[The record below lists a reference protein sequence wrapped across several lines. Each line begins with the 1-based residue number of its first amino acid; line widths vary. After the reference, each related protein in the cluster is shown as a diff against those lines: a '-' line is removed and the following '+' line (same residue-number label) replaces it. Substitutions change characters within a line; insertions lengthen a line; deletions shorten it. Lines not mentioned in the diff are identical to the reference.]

1 MNNNN
6 NIDIGDILKQII
18 SMTRVLKDF
27 SRGCISPKEDQQI
40 VEDFFN
46 NNDNNYQKA
55 LSLYWQAMSL
65 IALGPQNSMHKEDN
79 TTDNITD
86 EQVAGTYVIEMNQLL
101 RLLYAQRY
109 ESIIENYI
117 PQCEHMFSDIG
128 NKAKEIFLSNNITN
142 LPPSK
147 RIFIDR
153 MMQTWVVTDE
163 SMISLKDYIDFQNRI
178 NMTAV
183 PLDKDVENKYF
194 LNFIEY
200 FTSKLYSPLST
211 TKNTIDMHTKYWF
224 DQVINRLKSN
234 DINTIF
240 EDDLINLLIQI
251 ADKGVFRAYKTT
263 PIDES
268 KLNNQR
274 KETLSLPC
282 FSEDKIEANLKT
294 MDDIIDKY
302 RSIPIDDK
310 NAIKE
315 YVNAYKT
322 VFLKEFLSKNQEG
335 AKHYSSDYS
344 KFILTHMD
352 SFADCGLFTPT
363 DGITLFKR
371 AACDYTIK
379 DAKRQF
385 VKEYGNSTL
394 DNVIFYANPDCYY
407 NNCKGTA
414 NYMNGL
420 SIVCLTDLLNRWC
433 KDSLSIVSLITH
445 EVNHCS
451 LQTYNF
457 GNANLGFEAYMTYK
471 TDLANEYRDYIT
483 NNNYEDLYYELRAN
497 LAENEAQ
504 IATLESFPVGYD
516 SYKKG
521 EKQRFLKISIMDI
534 YRESL
539 YNKLNDGTQKR
550 FAVNIFDEV
559 LKENS
564 KDIGLDVPARISKRS
579 KLAEILL
586 FDYHKDGTPKSLQE
600 ILEDQEKELDTG
612 VFVPSV
618 GPQNKFERLKFRL
631 NVMMYRAVAYNKQ
644 EEFVEITNNFLQKHH
659 DELYQDDFFKEVCP
673 DGILPSGDKAIE
685 IYRRLAQDTG
695 NRNVELV
702 FDLSDVIYR
711 AEDMR
716 RKRFGKE
723 VITLAQNHAIPQKS
737 IKNPKESHS
746 QLNTLDEQED
756 QSQ

>member
-1 MNNNN
+1 MDNND
-6 NIDIGDILKQII
+6 IDIGDILKKII

-27 SRGCISPKEDQQI
+27 SRGVSSPEKDQQI

-46 NNDNNYQKA
+46 NNNNYQKA

-79 TTDNITD
+79 ANKNITD

-109 ESIIENYI
+109 ESIIENYV

-153 MMQTWVVTDE
+153 MMQTWAVTDE
-163 SMISLKDYIDFQNRI
+163 SIFDLKNYSNFHEKINR
-178 NMTAV
+178 TAI

-194 LNFIEY
+194 LNFIEF
-200 FTSKLYSPLST
+200 FTSKLYSPLDST
-211 TKNTIDMHTKYWF
+211 KDAIDMHTKYWF
-224 DQVINRLKSN
+224 SQVINRLNSN
-234 DINTIF
+234 DINKIF

-251 ADKGVFRAYKTT
+251 MDKGVFRSYKASL
-263 PIDES
+263 IDES
-268 KLNNQR
+268 EIDNQR
-274 KETLSLPC
+274 KKTLSLPC
-282 FSEDKIEANLKT
+282 FSEEKIEANLKT

-302 RSIPIDDK
+302 KSIPIDDK
-310 NAIKE
+310 NAIKD
-315 YVNAYKT
+315 YVNAYKM
-322 VFLKEFLSKNQEG
+322 VFLKEFLSKNQDG
-335 AKHYSSDYS
+335 AIHYSSDYS

-352 SFADCGLFTPT
+352 NFADCGLFTPT
-363 DGITLFKR
+363 NGITLFKR
-371 AACDYTIK
+371 AACDYTMK

-407 NNCKGTA
+407 NNCEGAA
-414 NYMNGL
+414 NYINEL
-420 SIVCLTDLLNRWC
+420 SIVSLTDLLEIWC
-433 KDSLSIVSLITH
+433 KDSLSIVSSITH

-483 NNNYEDLYYELRAN
+483 NNNYDELYYELRAN

-504 IATLESFPVGYD
+504 IDTLESFSVGYD
-516 SYKKG
+516 SYEKG
-521 EKQRFLKISIMDI
+521 EKQRFLKMSIMDI

-539 YNKLNDGTQKR
+539 YNKLNDGTQNR

-564 KDIGLDVPARISKRS
+564 KDIGLDVPARISAKS
-579 KLAEILL
+579 KLAEIFL
-586 FDYHKDGTPKSLQE
+586 FEYHKDGTPKSLQE
-600 ILEDQEKELDTG
+600 ILEDQEKELHTG
-612 VFVPSV
+612 VLVPSV

-673 DGILPSGDKAIE
+673 DGILPSGDKSIE

-695 NRNVELV
+695 NRNIELV
-702 FDLSDVIYR
+702 FDLSDIIYR
-711 AEDMR
+711 TENMR

-723 VITLAQNHAIPQKS
+723 VITLAQNQAMSPKS
-737 IKNPKESHS
+737 TKNPNKSYS
-746 QLNTLDEQED
+746 QRNTLDEQKD
-756 QSQ
+756 PIQ